1 MKDNVSVAKG
11 VSVKRG
17 EQSKMRKKQG
27 SSNAGKYKDVSPEE
41 FAGES
46 GGADKFSFP
55 INSIAR
61 ARNALARAH
70 YAPRPEG
77 IRAAVYK
84 KYPELKNRHEDRED
98 GKKDP
103 SKKKEH
109 PHEKSPAKVNGKAK
123 IKKVMHEYKHDELHS
138 GSKKGPLVKNK
149 RQAIA
154 IALSEAKKSNK
165 K

>member
-17 EQSKMRKKQG
+17 EESKMRKKQG

-70 YAPRPEG
+70 FAPNPAG
-77 IRAAVYK
+77 IKAKVYK
-84 KYPELKNRHEDRED
+84 KFPELKKRHEKRM
-98 GKKDP
+98 GKKDCP
-103 SKKKEH
+103 TC
-109 PHEKSPAKVNGKAK
+109 GK
-123 IKKVMHEYKHDELHS
+123 
-138 GSKKGPLVKNK
+138 
-149 RQAIA
+149 
-154 IALSEAKKSNK
+154 
-165 K
+165 